1 MSLQQRIMDEL
12 EKIAFAES
20 PKITVSQKLTALRL
34 LARYIGM
41 DKGVKSEGD
50 RAPAIIDDITEPA
63 LSGLLCAEPFN
74 GEPSNAEPLNREQR
88 RALRRHNRE

>member
-12 EKIAFAES
+12 EKIAFAEDA
-20 PKITVSQKLTALRL
+20 KITVSQKLTALRL

-41 DKGVKSEGD
+41 DKGVKSDGD
-50 RAPAIIDDITEPA
+50 RVPVIIDDISEPA
-63 LSGLLCAEPFN
+63 LSEYNVAPL
-74 GEPSNAEPLNREQR
+74 SLNREQR